1 MKIKFTTVLYYL
13 GMFALIVG
21 YLFRIQHWP
30 YGMEILIGGLAIVII
45 SGIIS
50 VIQYNKKKQ

>member
-1 MKIKFTTVLYYL
+1 
-13 GMFALIVG
+13 MFSLVIG

-30 YGMEILIGGLAIVII
+30 YGYEILIGGLAAIII